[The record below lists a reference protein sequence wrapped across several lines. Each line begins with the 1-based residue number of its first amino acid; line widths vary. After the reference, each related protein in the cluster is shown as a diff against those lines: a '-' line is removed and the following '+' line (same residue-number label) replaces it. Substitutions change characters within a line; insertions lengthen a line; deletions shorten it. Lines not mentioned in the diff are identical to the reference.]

1 MKETMLIEEMV
12 TGYRSYADISD
23 LNVAAAVDAPATT
36 PFCGALA
43 SFAFS
48 YITTGGPGGG

>member
-1 MKETMLIEEMV
+1 MKETMSIEELV
-12 TGYRSYADISD
+12 AGYRSYADVAD

-36 PFCGALA
+36 PFCGFLA

-48 YITTGGPGGG
+48 YITTNGPG